1 MSFKHTIN
9 SWNKYKDKRKP
20 INVHMLNN
28 KIQSKNTSIFI

>member
-9 SWNKYKDKRKP
+9 SWNKYKDKRK